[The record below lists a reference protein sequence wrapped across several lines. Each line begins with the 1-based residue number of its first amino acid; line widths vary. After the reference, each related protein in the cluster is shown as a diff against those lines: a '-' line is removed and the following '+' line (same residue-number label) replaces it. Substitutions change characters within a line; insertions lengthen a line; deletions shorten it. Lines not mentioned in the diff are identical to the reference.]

1 MKKDIEIQEIKRHGL
16 TFYEKATEQENE
28 SYNIGKELVENLFF
42 DMSKL
47 STKYCNEIFCDL
59 PFMYSERPVDSVLL
73 PVLSKLCNSLVL
85 VELPVTRKKLDFD
98 ESSGRIDYWC
108 IYKNYSIV
116 IELKH
121 SFDCFTTSKT
131 RERKVTK
138 RWNTMIEQLIS
149 VKDDVKQFGERTK
162 GIVRLGLNIIT
173 SYSDKYPD
181 KELLV
186 QFKNGIPDTFERLS
200 KDVNRRF
207 PSKRPDLVLC
217 WKIPNRIVYSYDQT
231 FPGLWAL
238 AKIYPPITHQG
249 AIK

>member
-1 MKKDIEIQEIKRHGL
+1 
-16 TFYEKATEQENE
+16 
-28 SYNIGKELVENLFF
+28 
-42 DMSKL
+42 MSKL
-47 STKYCNEIFCDL
+47 STKYCNENFCDL

-85 VELPVTRKKLDFD
+85 VELPVTRKRIDFD

-108 IYKNYSIV
+108 VYKNYSIV

-131 RERKVTK
+131 RERRVTE
-138 RWNTMIEQLIS
+138 RWNTMIDQLIS

-162 GIVRLGLNIIT
+162 GIVRLGLHIIT

-207 PSKRPDLVLC
+207 PSKRPDIVLC
-217 WKIPNRIVYSYDQT
+217 WKIPDRIVYSYDQT

>member
-1 MKKDIEIQEIKRHGL
+1 MKRDIEIQEIKRHGL

-28 SYNIGKELVENLFF
+28 SYNIAKELVENLFF

-85 VELPVTRKKLDFD
+85 VELPVTRKRIDFD

-138 RWNTMIEQLIS
+138 RWNTMIEQLTS
-149 VKDDVKQFGERTK
+149 VNDDVKQFGERTK
-162 GIVRLGLNIIT
+162 GIVRLGFHIIT

-181 KELLV
+181 KELLI

-207 PSKRPDLVLC
+207 PSKRPDIVLC
-217 WKIPNRIVYSYDQT
+217 WRIPNRIVYSYDQT